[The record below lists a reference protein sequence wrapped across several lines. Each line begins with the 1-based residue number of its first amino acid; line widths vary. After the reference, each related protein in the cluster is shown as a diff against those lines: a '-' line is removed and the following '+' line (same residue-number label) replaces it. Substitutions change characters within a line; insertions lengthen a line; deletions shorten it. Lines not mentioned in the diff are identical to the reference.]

1 MSGFPIP
8 LGGGSFE
15 QRDRYQKLTGEA
27 DRLMGDGVFADASE
41 TDTLVRRTT
50 RSWGNVVAGV
60 SLTISRAIE
69 NIWPHTSHAED
80 VLAAHEEWHRLVPP
94 SGTPIAE
101 RRQRLLEHT
110 QEKTDPRLWK
120 IANRLEKIV
129 GVGNVAPLQNMAA
142 QLDLAG
148 HPRQFMFIA
157 AWAVPRVYIKTLAQ
171 IERLDSIIRRWKP
184 ITVIGHVTGPIAQGF
199 LTDWDE
205 SLTDLDVLTD

>member
-15 QRDRYQKLTGEA
+15 QADRYDQLTAQA
-27 DRLMGDGVFADASE
+27 DRLMGRGVF
-41 TDTLVRRTT
+41 TDDPDSTVRRFT
-50 RSWGNVVAGV
+50 RILGNIIAGPSFV
-60 SLTISRAIE
+60 ITRAIE

-80 VLAAHEEWHRLVPP
+80 MLSKHERWHRIEPP
-94 SGTPIAE
+94 KGTPVLQ
-101 RRQRLLEHT
+101 RRQLLLDHT
-110 QEKTDPRLWK
+110 QERPDPRLWK
-120 IANRLEKIV
+120 IANALERLV
-129 GVGNVAPLQNMAA
+129 GVGNVAPLVNYAA

-157 AWAVPRVYIKTLAQ
+157 AWAVPRAYVKTLEQ
-171 IERLDSIIRRWKP
+171 IERLDSLIRRWKP

-199 LTDWDE
+199 LTDFDE